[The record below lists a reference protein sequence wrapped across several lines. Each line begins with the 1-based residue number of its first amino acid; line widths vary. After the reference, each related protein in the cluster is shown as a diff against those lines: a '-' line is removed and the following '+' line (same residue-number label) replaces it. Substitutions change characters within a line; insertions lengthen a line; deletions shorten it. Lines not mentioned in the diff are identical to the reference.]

1 MKAKAFSRRVISY
14 GPGGFHCPCSG
25 PAPGAR
31 RDERQQKRRVLNRV
45 LDKIERQERSV
56 EHIDVG
62 TVNDWCFDWDWY
74 YDAWPGELS
83 LHEEWEEYRK
93 QNK

>member
-1 MKAKAFSRRVISY
+1 LPGYRPFYTETLAFSLPVIRKLGSLD
-14 GPGGFHCPCSG
+14 GELFRSDLQISSPS
-25 PAPGAR
+25 
-31 RDERQQKRRVLNRV
+31 LRV